1 MTDCHFYIFKL
12 ILAVVS
18 IVETNYLYQLNQLS
32 RDIEGVQILKG
43 ISLKILSGE
52 FLALLGPSGSGKT
65 SLLRLFNSLDSPT
78 AGILDY
84 RGKSIEDWDIR
95 LLRQQVGMV
104 FQEPVVVAGSV
115 HDNLTICQRWEK
127 PIKPLSDLDLLAT
140 LDKVGLKSIDMHMDA
155 RSLSGGEKQ
164 RLALARVLL
173 NQPQVLLLDEPT
185 ASLDHTLAHRIIR
198 RVAELHREMNLTC
211 IMVSHDPTLV
221 RRFAERVVFLHE
233 GQIAEDGP
241 VTILDRPTSAQ
252 LQTYLAEER

>member
-1 MTDCHFYIFKL
+1 VTNRHFYIFKL

-18 IVETNYLYQLNQLS
+18 AVENNYLYQLNDIS
-32 RDIEGVQILKG
+32 RNIQGVQILDG
-43 ISLKILSGE
+43 ISLNIQSGE

-65 SLLRLFNSLDSPT
+65 SLLRLFNGLDSPT
-78 AGILDY
+78 AGTLDY
-84 RGKSIEDWDIR
+84 HGKRIEGWDIG

-115 HDNLTICQRWEK
+115 RDNLIICHRWEK
-127 PIKPLSDLDLLAT
+127 SIKPVSDLDLLAT
-140 LDKVGLKSIDMHMDA
+140 LDKVGLQSIDLQMDA

-185 ASLDHTLAHRIIR
+185 ASLDHNLAHRIIR

-241 VTILDRPTSAQ
+241 VAILNQPTSSQ
-252 LQTYLAEER
+252 LQAYLAEEQ

>member
-1 MTDCHFYIFKL
+1 M
-12 ILAVVS
+12 
-18 IVETNYLYQLNQLS
+18 ENNYLYQLK
-32 RDIEGVQILKG
+32 DIARNVKRIQILSG
-43 ISLKILSGE
+43 ISLDIHSGE

-65 SLLRLFNSLDSPT
+65 SLLRLFNGLDSPT
-78 AGILDY
+78 GGKLDY
-84 RGKSIEDWDIR
+84 RGKSIEHWDIR

-115 HDNLTICQRWEK
+115 RDNLIIRQRWEK
-127 PIKPLSDLDLLAT
+127 SIKPLSDLDLLAT
-140 LDKVGLKSIDMHMDA
+140 LDKVGLLSIDLHIDA

-185 ASLDHTLAHRIIR
+185 ASLDPTLARRIIQ

-241 VTILDRPTSAQ
+241 VAILNQPASAQ
-252 LQTYLAEER
+252 LRAYLAEEQ

>member
-1 MTDCHFYIFKL
+1 
-12 ILAVVS
+12 
-18 IVETNYLYQLNQLS
+18 
-32 RDIEGVQILKG
+32 
-43 ISLKILSGE
+43 
-52 FLALLGPSGSGKT
+52 
-65 SLLRLFNSLDSPT
+65 
-78 AGILDY
+78 
-84 RGKSIEDWDIR
+84 

-115 HDNLTICQRWEK
+115 RDNLIIRQRWEK
-127 PIKPLSDLDLLAT
+127 SIKPLSDLDLLAT
-140 LDKVGLKSIDMHMDA
+140 LDKVGLLSIDLHIDA

-185 ASLDHTLAHRIIR
+185 ASLDPTLARRIIQ

-241 VTILDRPTSAQ
+241 VAILNQPASAQ
-252 LQTYLAEER
+252 LRAYLAEEQ